1 MTLLP
6 GLVAAQGVP
15 THDAMAIVQG
25 SQKLRHLA
33 EDAGRQ
39 DAALGAHRRLSEI
52 AAEQLRTLEALSA
65 SLGGGG
71 QSVSRL
77 EAGGAGVPAASAV
90 YRIDDDAPMDRR
102 LFGEPRQTIEAMI
115 VEVAAEFAPA
125 TARLLSPTQFRALF
139 QALVRQESA
148 FDPHAESP
156 VGAYGLTQLM
166 PGTAN
171 DMGVDR
177 YVPMENLRGGARYLT
192 LQLEAFGTVELA
204 LAAYNAGP
212 GRVRQY
218 GGIPP
223 FTETQTY
230 VVRILAFYDTY
241 MRRMAGPHVLGTLDP
256 SDHARA
262 EHANVSGAAGT
273 YFEARF
279 AEAGAM
285 AARLAAILRE
295 IDGQGDVEA
304 AMALNSYA
312 WAEIGRL
319 AVTALQLR
327 AVSAEQE
334 SIAFMQIA
342 VDQAAARR
350 VAVMPVPN

>member
-1 MTLLP
+1 
-6 GLVAAQGVP
+6 AAQGVP
-15 THDAMAIVQG
+15 THDATAIAQ
-25 SQKLRHLA
+25 SAQKLRHMA

-39 DAALGAHRRLSEI
+39 DVALGERRRLSEI

-77 EAGGAGVPAASAV
+77 EAGGAGFPSASAV
-90 YRIDDDAPMDRR
+90 YRLDDVPMDRR

-125 TARLLSPTQFRALF
+125 AARLLSPTQFRALF

-148 FDPHAESP
+148 FDPQAESS

-166 PGTAN
+166 PGTAS

-212 GRVRQY
+212 GRVQQY

-241 MRRMAGPHVLGTLDP
+241 MRRMAGPHALGTLDQ

-273 YFEARF
+273 YFQARF

-319 AVTALQLR
+319 AVTALLLR
-327 AVSAEQE
+327 AVGAEQE
-334 SIAFMQIA
+334 SFALMQIA
-342 VDQAAARR
+342 ADQAAARR
-350 VAVMPVPN
+350 AAAIPVPN